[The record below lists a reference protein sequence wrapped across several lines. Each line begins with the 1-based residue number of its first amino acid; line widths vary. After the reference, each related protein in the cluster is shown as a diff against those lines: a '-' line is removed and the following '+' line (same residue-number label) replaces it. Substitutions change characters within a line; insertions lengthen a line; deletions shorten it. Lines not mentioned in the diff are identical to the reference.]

1 MDQTHSELELAWEEL
16 TFWRDFAV
24 WWKGRHINNILEE
37 PRIQEALGN
46 AELRYARAR
55 EIFQPE

>member
-1 MDQTHSELELAWEEL
+1 MDETQSELELAWEEL

-24 WWKGRHINNILEE
+24 WWKSRHINQEE

-46 AELRYARAR
+46 AELRYERVVR
-55 EIFQPE
+55 QIQWE